1 MADIKIS
8 ELTELI
14 NAVDNDVLIINDV
27 STGNTKKIT
36 RENLLS
42 HITKNVVDSADGAV
56 LDGDFKVANEIIA
69 GGDISTSGD
78 ISFGS
83 LTDYVNNVTVLS
95 FSDSVNAILN
105 YDSSVATNKALRDY
119 VTTYGGGGGGGISVL
134 DSGGSK
140 TTLYP
145 LMVVNKISSS
155 DSARWDSA
163 FAFNSLTNTLTLG
176 GNFIPLLDSVYD
188 LGSSSKKW
196 RDLYLSGSTI
206 RLGEKIIREQG
217 SQLVVNSTVSASG
230 FVGDGSGLTGLPSG
244 DNGVSIA
251 NIAIYKRS
259 ASLPATPTGGSYD
272 FGNKTLSVPATWA
285 ASPPADN
292 GNPLYISTVV
302 ASANSPVAVDEVLDW
317 TVPVIFANSPAN
329 GSNGSNGV
337 SIANLTVYKRSGTL
351 PATPSG
357 GSYNFGTSVFTVPAG
372 WSSTPPATDGNPLYV
387 SNTVAVASSPT
398 DTDDTLTWT
407 SPVVL
412 LPVPVDGNDGSSFA
426 QLTVYIRSASTP
438 STPTGGSFS
447 FDTRTITPPS
457 GWSVTV
463 PVGAN
468 TLYVSNA
475 VASVVGSTGTDN
487 TLTWSTPATASA
499 GENGTNGVSTY
510 QATIYKRAASTP
522 TTADSGSF
530 DFGLN
535 ILYPPQ
541 GWSGS
546 IPDGT
551 DPIYASNFQ
560 FRITGD
566 VGIDSVVP
574 DTWTTPYLY
583 GTSNVDGADGLSTF
597 AFSVY
602 RRTDS
607 ASPATPTGGSY
618 NFGTNTVTPPTG
630 PTIPWYEDIPV
641 TNGKPLWA
649 SRTVASVQGVT
660 GIDNTLTWA
669 SPVKILQD
677 GATGATGANARS
689 VTLTPS
695 SQVIRYDVD
704 GNETDTLTF
713 TATTENFTG
722 SVTYK
727 FYVGA
732 TLQTTGVAGNVFTLQ
747 DADEPVADS
756 TRVIKVEAYE
766 DLVLKATDVVTVY
779 GIKNGA
785 DAVYG
790 YLSNEAHVEPAD
802 SAGALTTSLSDAGGT
817 FNVYVG
823 TTDRTGNANVTY
835 SVVSET
841 GVDVSIGSNGVYTA
855 NSMSANSGTATFRA
869 VVGSAI
875 IPGSASNITID
886 RVYTISKS
894 LQGTKGNTGNNGS
907 NGTNGDNG
915 LRTASGY
922 IYYQTT
928 SANSPTGGSAVSTAS
943 VTIDWSTLLLSGGVI
958 TAGTWAQTP
967 PTFAVANSNK
977 YWYAYYRVVETVA
990 GGAYTVYFSIPYQA
1004 QNFTGLVT
1012 FTGTNTLTDG
1022 TNTTTA
1028 LVASDLGSSGTTT
1041 IDGGRIT
1048 TGSIAASLGITTN
1061 GSFELTGTNSKIY
1074 SGKTS
1079 FSDATAGFFLGR
1091 DATVPKFK
1099 IGDGSKSLSWD
1110 GTTLTVVGDVIATG
1124 NLQAGSVSTNKIG
1137 NNQITDIDYVKR
1149 TSSVICVQDV
1159 TTDVIES
1166 NQLVVPDVDGSG
1178 TAVPVIITYYVQHAA
1193 LAANNMQFIIRRTRV
1208 SATGS
1213 VSAEVSRF
1221 NTSLANCFQG
1231 SGYSFAVKDSVIP
1244 GTYTW
1249 KHQVDM
1255 TGAGSNRT
1263 IVDAAIIV
1271 QVLKK

>member
-36 RENLLS
+36 RGNLLS

-176 GNFIPLLDSVYD
+176 GNFIPMLDSVYD
-188 LGSSSKKW
+188 LGSASKKW

-206 RLGEKIIREQG
+206 RLGGKTIREQG
-217 SQLVVNSTVSASG
+217 SQLVVNSTVSASA

-272 FGNKTLSVPATWA
+272 FGNKSLSVPATWA

-292 GNPLYISTVV
+292 GNPLYVSTVV
-302 ASANSPVAVDEVLDW
+302 ASANSPVAVDETLDW
-317 TVPVIFANSPAN
+317 TVPVIFANSPTN
-329 GSNGSNGV
+329 GNNGV
-337 SIANLTVYKRSGTL
+337 SIANLAVYKRSGTL

-357 GSYNFGTSVFTVPAG
+357 GSYDFGTSVFTVPAG
-372 WSSTPPATDGNPLYV
+372 WSSTPPATDGNPLYI

-398 DTDDTLTWT
+398 GVDDTLTWT
-407 SPVVL
+407 SPVEL

-426 QLTVYIRSASTP
+426 QLTVYIRSASAP
-438 STPTGGSFS
+438 STPTGGSFN
-447 FDTRTITPPS
+447 FDTRTVTPPS
-457 GWSVTV
+457 GWSVTP

-475 VASVVGSTGTDN
+475 VASVVGSSGTDN
-487 TLTWSTPATASA
+487 TLTWSTPSTASA
-499 GENGTNGVSTY
+499 GENGLNGVSTF
-510 QATIYKRAASTP
+510 QGTIYKRSASGAP
-522 TTADSGSF
+522 ATADSGSF
-530 DFGLN
+530 DFTNN
-535 ILYPPQ
+535 ILYPPV
-541 GWSGS
+541 GWSAS

-551 DPIYASNFQ
+551 DEIYACNFQ
-560 FRITGD
+560 FKINGD
-566 VGIDSVVP
+566 EGIDSVVP
-574 DTWTTPYLY
+574 DTWTAPYLY
-583 GTSNVDGADGLSTF
+583 GASPVDGADGLSTF
-597 AFSVY
+597 AFSVFK
-602 RRTDS
+602 RTNDD
-607 ASPATPTGGSY
+607 PPTTPSGGSY
-618 NFGTNTVTPPTG
+618 NFGTNTITPPSG
-630 PTIPWYEDIPV
+630 WSEDMPV
-641 TNGKPLWA
+641 TNGMPLWA
-649 SRTVASVQGVT
+649 SRTLASVQGVT
-660 GIDNTLTWA
+660 GTDNTLTWA
-669 SPVKILQD
+669 TPVKIVQD
-677 GATGATGANARS
+677 GANGSNGANARA
-689 VTLTPS
+689 VKLTPS

-704 GNETDTLTF
+704 GNETDSLTF
-713 TATTENFTG
+713 TATTEGFTG
-722 SVTYK
+722 AVTYK

-732 TLQTTGVAGNVFTLQ
+732 VEKTVGVVDNVFTLQ

-766 DLVLKATDVVTVY
+766 DAVLKAQDVVTIY
-779 GIKNGA
+779 GVKNGA

-790 YLSNEAHVEPAD
+790 YLTNEAHVEPAATD
-802 SAGALTTSLSDAGGT
+802 GTLTTSLSDAGGT
-817 FNVYVG
+817 FNVFVG
-823 TTDRTGNANVTY
+823 VTDRTGNANVTY

-841 GVDVSIGSNGVYTA
+841 GVDVSIASNGVYTV

-869 VVGSAI
+869 VVGSTI
-875 IPGSASNITID
+875 IPGSASSVTID

-894 LQGTKGNTGNNGS
+894 LQGATGDAGDT
-907 NGTNGDNG
+907 GAAGDNG

-928 SANSPTGGSAVSTAS
+928 SANSPTSGSAVSTAS
-943 VTIDWSTLLLSGGVI
+943 VTIDWSTLLLTGGVI

-1048 TGSIAASLGITTN
+1048 TGSISASLGITTN
-1061 GSFELTGTNSKIY
+1061 GSFELTGTNSKIF
-1074 SGKTS
+1074 SGKST
-1079 FSDATAGFFLGR
+1079 FSSTTAGFFLGR
-1091 DATVPKFK
+1091 DASVAKFK
-1099 IGDGSKSLSWD
+1099 IGDASKSLSWD

-1124 NLQAGSVSTNKIG
+1124 NLQAGSVSTDRIG
-1137 NNQITDIDYVKR
+1137 NNQISDIDYVKR
-1149 TSSVICVQDV
+1149 TSSVICVANV
-1159 TTDVIES
+1159 TTDVVES

-1178 TAVPVIITYYVQHAA
+1178 TAVPVIITYYVQHSAN
-1193 LAANNMQFIIRRTRV
+1193 AANNMQFIIRRTRV
-1208 SATGS
+1208 SASGS

-1221 NTSLANCFQG
+1221 NSSLSACFQG

-1263 IVDAAIIV
+1263 IIDAAIIV